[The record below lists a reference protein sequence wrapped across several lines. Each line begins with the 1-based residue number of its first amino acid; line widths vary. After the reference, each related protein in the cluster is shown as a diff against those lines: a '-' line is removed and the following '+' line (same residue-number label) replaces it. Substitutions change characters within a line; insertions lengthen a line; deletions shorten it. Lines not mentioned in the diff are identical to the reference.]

1 MDHHPRSIM
10 AVKTVARKNT
20 RKPGEPKPGPK
31 TVESQFAEFQ
41 TLKTESELIAKRQ
54 KTLRD
59 ALLAEV
65 QAAGIVDEK
74 GSLYLALKR
83 PIEVAGKVF
92 RTLKSERRVS
102 VRVDETA
109 AEELLAEKGLLERAQ
124 KTVVV
129 FDPDMLY
136 VLNQEGLLS
145 DDELDELM
153 VSSESWAF
161 KPLTEEVEAE

>member
-1 MDHHPRSIM
+1 M
-10 AVKTVARKNT
+10 AVKTVVRKTT
-20 RKPGEPKPGPK
+20 RKPGEAKPGPK
-31 TVESQFAEFQ
+31 TVESQFAEWQ

-54 KTLRD
+54 KNLRD

-65 QAAGIVDEK
+65 QSTGIVDEK

-83 PIEVAGKVF
+83 PIEMAGKVW
-92 RTLKSERRVS
+92 RTLKAEHRESIRL
-102 VRVDETA
+102 DETA

-124 KTVVV
+124 KTVVM
-129 FDPDMLY
+129 FDPDALY
-136 VLNQEGLLS
+136 VLNQEGLLT
-145 DDELDELM
+145 DAELDSLM